1 MRTYEAA
8 EEAGQ
13 SPFDYEV
20 QSRDLSFRF
29 GFEET
34 PPEPIEEFTDKLERI
49 LRPSPPNLSRRILQT
64 PDGSP
69 SPGFPSTEIDLSG
82 LDQRGLLRII
92 ASAVIAQTRSIF
104 NIEDFLRPFTQITVS
119 GTNAID
125 NAGTNQPVIPE
136 SDDIDIPTRT
146 IFVRASKDNDAPIY
160 IGDENVSGDDGLSL
174 YKGEGQIIN
183 VNVGQVVP
191 YMVSPEAGQVVEVL
205 GVI

>member
-8 EEAGQ
+8 EEEGDT
-13 SPFDYEV
+13 PYDYEV

-29 GFEET
+29 GFQET
-34 PPEPIEEFTDKLERI
+34 PPEPIEEFAEKLERI
-49 LRPSPPNLSRRILQT
+49 LRPTPSSLSRRILQPPDGGTT
-64 PDGSP
+64 PDTP
-69 SPGFPSTEIDLSG
+69 TTEIDLAG
-82 LDQRGLLRII
+82 LGQEGLLRVI
-92 ASAVIAQTRSIF
+92 ASAVTAQTRSLF

-119 GTNAID
+119 GTNAIE
-125 NAGTNQPVIPE
+125 NAGASQPVIPE

-146 IFVRASKDNDAPIY
+146 VFVRAAKENTAPIY

-174 YKGEGQIIN
+174 YKGEGQTFN

-191 YMVSPEAGQVVEVL
+191 YMVSPEDGQVVEVL